1 MEELRNEGKKAALD
15 VTPRHPHANRA
26 ATEALVQPL
35 PHPAITAPTTASL
48 PLLTL
53 PANAD
58 SSEPATAP
66 SPQQPQASPGVR
78 FKSTIEEFAPD
89 HEPSTRP
96 PMADGIRLGSPG
108 QVTPD
113 DIRELSNKLR
123 ACPLQER
130 RMNIFSYEPVSLPVS
145 RVRNYLSIFPLF
157 IRLVGIGPSVEW

>member
-15 VTPRHPHANRA
+15 VTPRRPHANRA
-26 ATEALVQPL
+26 ATEALVQP
-35 PHPAITAPTTASL
+35 PPNPAITATTASL
-48 PLLTL
+48 SLLTL

-58 SSEPATAP
+58 SSEPATSP
-66 SPQQPQASPGVR
+66 SPQQPQSSPGVR
-78 FKSTIEEFAPD
+78 FKSTIEEIAPD
-89 HEPSTRP
+89 HAPSTSQP
-96 PMADGIRLGSPG
+96 LADGIRLGSPG

-145 RVRNYLSIFPLF
+145 RVRSFHFPSILSTCRHRPF
-157 IRLVGIGPSVEW
+157 R